1 MNSEINNE
9 VQEAAIEKPICR
21 NPNHPSKGSSI
32 KVEPIR
38 LERDIKNIKKLI
50 SDNPRN
56 LAIFTL
62 GINTNLR
69 ASDLL
74 RLKICDVLYTKPGEE
89 FTVREKKTKKLR
101 RITMNKTVYE
111 AVQGLLNTMDTSDED
126 AYLFQSRKG
135 KVSGGMLTT
144 AYLNKLVKDWG
155 RQVNLKCNLGSHS
168 LRKTMGY
175 AHRTRFNTDIPTLM
189 EMYNHST
196 QKQTLAYLGIQPQEI
211 QSAYLKEI

>member
-1 MNSEINNE
+1 MNSEINND
-9 VQEAAIEKPICR
+9 VTAKSRMCR
-21 NPNHPSKGSSI
+21 NPNHPVKGSST

-38 LERDIKNIKKLI
+38 SDRDIKNIKKLI
-50 SDNPRN
+50 ADKPRD
-56 LAIFTL
+56 LAIFTF

-74 RLKICDVLYTKPGEE
+74 RLKIGNVLYVRPGEE
-89 FTVREKKTKKLR
+89 FTIREKKTKKLR
-101 RITMNKTVYE
+101 NITMNKTVYD
-111 AVQGLLNTMDTSDED
+111 AVQGLLATMDTSDED

-135 KVSGGMLTT
+135 KVSGGKLTET
-144 AYLNKLVKDWG
+144 YLNKLVKGWG
-155 RQVNLKCNLGSHS
+155 RQINLKCNLGSHS

-175 AHRTRFNTDIPTLM
+175 VHRTKFNTDIPTLM
-189 EMYNHST
+189 EMFNHST